1 VRYASTTDPKF
12 LGTLESWLRGLPEIL
27 VLIRY
32 SAAAGNKDFEFFS
45 SFGTLSN
52 RIRQLPPSTSIIAF
66 RQPQLPLRGLVDECF
81 IASCL
86 SVIPDGSELLVLEM
100 TRRAY
105 GDKSWVHWEAGESH
119 AELREALEHSRGTPV
134 AVGPYPPFWL
144 EDSDDVVSAIV
155 PDANGI
161 VRIGIY

>member
-1 VRYASTTDPKF
+1 MRYTSATDPKF
-12 LGTLESWLRGLPEIL
+12 LGTLESWLRDLPEIL

-66 RQPQLPLRGLVDECF
+66 AQPQLPLRGIMDDGF

-86 SVIPDGSELLVLEM
+86 SFIPDGSEFLMLEM
-100 TRRAY
+100 TRRVY
-105 GDKSWVHWEAGESH
+105 GEKSWFHWEAGESH
-119 AELREALEHSRGTPV
+119 AELREALEDSRGTPV
-134 AVGPYPPFWL
+134 AVGPYPPWL
-144 EDSDDVVSAIV
+144 EDADDVVSAIV
-155 PDANGI
+155 PDVNGI